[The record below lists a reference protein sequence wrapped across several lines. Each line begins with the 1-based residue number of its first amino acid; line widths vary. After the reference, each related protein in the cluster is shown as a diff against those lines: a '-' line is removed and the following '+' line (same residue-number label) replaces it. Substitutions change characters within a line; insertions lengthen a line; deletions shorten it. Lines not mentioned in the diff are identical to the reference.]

1 MRTEHSFLC
10 HFGNIEIAQLND
22 SCLSEE
28 QVCTLDVSVADFE
41 VVERLEASYNLDEVM
56 PDLLFCEQLPV
67 SLFRSDNLQDVTA
80 ISVLHHNAQAVG
92 LILEKSFF
100 VTNYIRV
107 IDACEDSDFVECV
120 FFFFATELLHL
131 HFFHGVN
138 CVVGLAN
145 HLVNFAK

>member
-1 MRTEHSFLC
+1 
-10 HFGNIEIAQLND
+10 
-22 SCLSEE
+22 
-28 QVCTLDVSVADFE
+28 
-41 VVERLEASYNLDEVM
+41 M

-107 IDACEDSDFVECV
+107 IDTCENSDFVECV
-120 FFFFATELLHL
+120 FFFFAT
-131 HFFHGVN
+131 
-138 CVVGLAN
+138 
-145 HLVNFAK
+145 